1 MRYRPEL
8 TPLSTESVSE
18 SRDVPPLPAARPMA
32 RRRVDGERVLADKSG
47 PLSPQQV
54 AEYRSRLQR
63 GFYSSPA
70 VVTEVARRIVESGD
84 L

>member
-1 MRYRPEL
+1 
-8 TPLSTESVSE
+8 
-18 SRDVPPLPAARPMA
+18 MA
-32 RRRVDGERVLADKSG
+32 RRRIHRERVLADKSG

-54 AEYRSRLQR
+54 AEYQSRMQR

-70 VVTEVARRIVESGD
+70 VVTEVARRIIASGD